1 MKIGQNIGFGAKLTL
16 HNVMPLRE
24 RNNPNADTVPV
35 AIGTDG
41 KFQTLINDIKDAA
54 GRKVYQAETEDGMIL
69 LTPKPISK
77 TQKTEIF
84 GRLTELG
91 IKYEYNSRSRKISLS
106 EVNSQDGERRI
117 READLTG
124 RGLYSSDPE
133 IALKSRLKHEQEVR
147 KREASWT
154 QKGIYYQA

>member
-1 MKIGQNIGFGAKLTL
+1 M
-16 HNVMPLRE
+16 
-24 RNNPNADTVPV
+24 
-35 AIGTDG
+35 
-41 KFQTLINDIKDAA
+41 
-54 GRKVYQAETEDGMIL
+54 
-69 LTPKPISK
+69 
-77 TQKTEIF
+77 
-84 GRLTELG
+84 G

-154 QKGIYYQA
+154 KKGIYYQA